1 MALPPVIRIPIFPA
15 ALTLFLTLYNE
26 DKNNPLVLY
35 NIAVINC
42 NGVGF
47 ELNVSDTTIY
57 ELANVGELA
66 TIYTYM
72 AVREDA
78 ITLFGFAT
86 REEKS
91 AFLKLTSVSGIGGK
105 MAIAILSAMPVADLI
120 NAIVTEN
127 IKLLS
132 SIKGLG
138 KKTAERLVVDLKN
151 SFDDLQLSMLT
162 PSNAPIINNAIE
174 EAIDTLVAMGLT
186 RFDAT
191 QIVKNVATQED
202 TAEDIIK
209 KSLKN
214 LNK

>member
-1 MALPPVIRIPIFPA
+1 MFA
-15 ALTLFLTLYNE
+15 FLTGILEEKEN
-26 DKNNPLVLY
+26 

-47 ELNVSDTTIY
+47 EVNVSDTTIY
-57 ELANVGELA
+57 ELPNIGEMA

-78 ITLFGFAT
+78 ITLFGFAS

-91 AFLKLTSVSGIGGK
+91 AFLKLTGVSGIGGK

-120 NAIVTEN
+120 EAIVSEN
-127 IKLLS
+127 IRLLS

-138 KKTAERLVVDLKN
+138 KKTAERLVVELKN
-151 SFDDLQLSMLT
+151 SFDDLQLSMLSPRNVAT
-162 PSNAPIINNAIE
+162 KSSAVE

-191 QIVKNVATQED
+191 AVVKNVAVTND

-209 KSLKN
+209 KSLRN
-214 LNK
+214 MNK

>member
-1 MALPPVIRIPIFPA
+1 MFA
-15 ALTLFLTLYNE
+15 FLTGILE
-26 DKNNPLVLY
+26 QKENNLV
-35 NIAVINC
+35 VINC

-57 ELANVGELA
+57 ELGKVGEMT

-86 REEKS
+86 KEEKS
-91 AFLKLTSVSGIGGK
+91 AFLKLTGVSGIGGK

-120 NAIVTEN
+120 GAIVSEDV
-127 IKLLS
+127 KLLS

-138 KKTAERLVVDLKN
+138 KKTAERLVVELKN
-151 SFDDLQLSMLT
+151 SFDDLQLSMLNPRNT
-162 PSNAPIINNAIE
+162 AVISSAVE

-191 QIVKNVATQED
+191 SIVKSVATQED
-202 TAEDIIK
+202 KAEDIIK

>member
-1 MALPPVIRIPIFPA
+1 MFSFITGILEQKD
-15 ALTLFLTLYNE
+15 N
-26 DKNNPLVLY
+26 

-47 ELNVSDTTIY
+47 EINVSDTTIY
-57 ELANVGELA
+57 ELPSVGELA
-66 TIYTYM
+66 TIHTYM

-78 ITLFGFAT
+78 ITLFGFASK
-86 REEKS
+86 EEKS

-105 MAIAILSAMPVADLI
+105 MAITILSAMPVADLI
-120 NAIVTEN
+120 EAIVSEN
-127 IKLLS
+127 IRLLS

-151 SFDDLQLSMLT
+151 SFDDLQLSMLN
-162 PSNAPIINNAIE
+162 PRNATVVTSAIE

-191 QIVKNVATQED
+191 AVVKNVATQDD

>member
-1 MALPPVIRIPIFPA
+1 MFA
-15 ALTLFLTLYNE
+15 FLTGILE
-26 DKNNPLVLY
+26 QKENNL
-35 NIAVINC
+35 AVINC

-57 ELANVGELA
+57 ELGKVGEMT

-86 REEKS
+86 KEEKS
-91 AFLKLTSVSGIGGK
+91 AFLKLTGVSGIGGK

-120 NAIVTEN
+120 GAIVSED

-138 KKTAERLVVDLKN
+138 KKTAERLVVELKN
-151 SFDDLQLSMLT
+151 SFDDLQLSMLNPRNT
-162 PSNAPIINNAIE
+162 AVISSAVE

-191 QIVKNVATQED
+191 SIVKSVATQDD

>member
-1 MALPPVIRIPIFPA
+1 MFA
-15 ALTLFLTLYNE
+15 FLTGILEEKDN
-26 DKNNPLVLY
+26 

-57 ELANVGELA
+57 ELPNIGEMA

-86 REEKS
+86 RDEKS
-91 AFLKLTSVSGIGGK
+91 AFLKLIGVSGVGGK

-120 NAIVTEN
+120 DAIVTEN

-132 SIKGLG
+132 SVKGLG
-138 KKTAERLVVDLKN
+138 KKTAERIVLELKN
-151 SFDDLQLSMLT
+151 SFDDLQLSMLK
-162 PSNAPIINNAIE
+162 PNNRVVATSAVE

-191 QIVKNVATQED
+191 KFVKNVALVD
-202 TAEDIIK
+202 DKAEDIVK
-209 KSLKN
+209 KALKN
-214 LNK
+214 MNR

>member
-1 MALPPVIRIPIFPA
+1 MFS
-15 ALTLFLTLYNE
+15 FLTGIVEEKEN
-26 DKNNPLVLY
+26 

-57 ELANVGELA
+57 ELPNIGEMT

-78 ITLFGFAT
+78 ITLFGFASK
-86 REEKS
+86 EEKS

-105 MAIAILSAMPVADLI
+105 MAIAILSAMPVSDLI
-120 NAIVTEN
+120 EAIVTEN
-127 IKLLS
+127 IRLLS

-151 SFDDLQLSMLT
+151 SFDDMQLSIIKGDIS
-162 PSNAPIINNAIE
+162 PIHSNAME
-174 EAIDTLVAMGLT
+174 ETIDTLIAMGLT
-186 RFDAT
+186 RVDAT
-191 QIVKNVATQED
+191 NLVKTLVTQDD
-202 TAEDIIK
+202 TTETLIK
-209 KSLKN
+209 KCLKN
-214 LNK
+214 LNR

>member
-1 MALPPVIRIPIFPA
+1 MFA
-15 ALTLFLTLYNE
+15 FLTGIIESKEN
-26 DKNNPLVLY
+26 

-57 ELANVGELA
+57 ELPNVGELA

-105 MAIAILSAMPVADLI
+105 MAIVILSAMPVSDLI
-120 NAIVTEN
+120 DAIVTEN
-127 IKLLS
+127 IRLLS

-151 SFDDLQLSMLT
+151 SFDDLQISMLN
-162 PSNAPIINNAIE
+162 PKKSAIVSNAIE

-191 QIVKNVATQED
+191 SIVKNVATQDD

>member
-1 MALPPVIRIPIFPA
+1 MFA
-15 ALTLFLTLYNE
+15 FLTGILE
-26 DKNNPLVLY
+26 QKENNL
-35 NIAVINC
+35 AVINC

-57 ELANVGELA
+57 ELGKVGEMT

-86 REEKS
+86 KEEKS
-91 AFLKLTSVSGIGGK
+91 AFLKLTGVSGIGGK

-120 NAIVTEN
+120 GAIVSEDV
-127 IKLLS
+127 KLLS

-138 KKTAERLVVDLKN
+138 KKTAERLVVELKN
-151 SFDDLQLSMLT
+151 SFDDLQLSMLNPRNT
-162 PSNAPIINNAIE
+162 AVISSAVE

-191 QIVKNVATQED
+191 SIVKSVATQED
-202 TAEDIIK
+202 KAEDIIK

>member
-1 MALPPVIRIPIFPA
+1 MFS
-15 ALTLFLTLYNE
+15 FLTGIVEEKGN
-26 DKNNPLVLY
+26 

-57 ELANVGELA
+57 ELNNVGELA

-78 ITLFGFAT
+78 INLFGFAT
-86 REEKS
+86 KEEKS
-91 AFLKLTSVSGIGGK
+91 VFLKLINVSGIGGK
-105 MAIAILSAMPVADLI
+105 MAIAILSAMPTADLI

-132 SIKGLG
+132 SVKGLG

-151 SFDDLQLSMLT
+151 SFDDLQLSMLN
-162 PSNAPIINNAIE
+162 PSNPVVISSAVE

-186 RFDAT
+186 RYEAT
-191 QIVKNVATQED
+191 QIVKNVAREED
-202 TAEDIIK
+202 KAEDIIK

>member
-1 MALPPVIRIPIFPA
+1 MFS
-15 ALTLFLTLYNE
+15 FLTGIVEEKEN
-26 DKNNPLVLY
+26 

-57 ELANVGELA
+57 ELPNVGEMT

-78 ITLFGFAT
+78 ITLFGFASK
-86 REEKS
+86 EEKS

-105 MAIAILSAMPVADLI
+105 MAIAILSAMPVSDLI
-120 NAIVTEN
+120 EAIVTEN
-127 IKLLS
+127 IRLLS

-151 SFDDLQLSMLT
+151 SFDDLQLSLLNPKT
-162 PSNAPIINNAIE
+162 AVVHSSAIE

-191 QIVKNVATQED
+191 QVVKNVAVQDD
-202 TAEDIIK
+202 TTESIIK

>member
-1 MALPPVIRIPIFPA
+1 MFSFVTGIVEEKG
-15 ALTLFLTLYNE
+15 N
-26 DKNNPLVLY
+26 

-57 ELANVGELA
+57 ELSNVGELA
-66 TIYTYM
+66 TVHTYM

-86 REEKS
+86 KEEKS

-120 NAIVTEN
+120 EAIVTEN
-127 IKLLS
+127 IRLLS

-151 SFDDLQLSMLT
+151 SFDDLQLSMLDKK
-162 PSNAPIINNAIE
+162 NAPIVNNATE

-186 RFDAT
+186 RYDAT
-191 QIVKNVATQED
+191 AIVKNVATQD
-202 TAEDIIK
+202 DSAEDIIK

>member
-1 MALPPVIRIPIFPA
+1 MFSFITGIIEQKE
-15 ALTLFLTLYNE
+15 N
-26 DKNNPLVLY
+26 

-57 ELANVGELA
+57 ELPNTGELA
-66 TIYTYM
+66 TIHTYM

-86 REEKS
+86 KEEKS
-91 AFLKLTSVSGIGGK
+91 AFLKLINVSGIGGK
-105 MAIAILSAMPVADLI
+105 VAISILSAMPVTDLI
-120 NAIVTEN
+120 EAIVTEN
-127 IKLLS
+127 VRLIS

-138 KKTAERLVVDLKN
+138 KKTAERLIVELKN
-151 SFDDLQLSMLT
+151 SFDDLQLSMLN
-162 PSNAPIINNAIE
+162 PRNATISTSAIE

-191 QIVKNVATQED
+191 QVVKNVATQED
-202 TAEDIIK
+202 AAEDIIK

>member
-1 MALPPVIRIPIFPA
+1 MFS
-15 ALTLFLTLYNE
+15 FLTGIVEEKEN
-26 DKNNPLVLY
+26 

-57 ELANVGELA
+57 ELPNVGEMT

-78 ITLFGFAT
+78 ITLFGFASK
-86 REEKS
+86 EEKS

-105 MAIAILSAMPVADLI
+105 MAIAILSAMPVSDLI
-120 NAIVTEN
+120 EAIVTEN
-127 IKLLS
+127 IRLLS

-151 SFDDLQLSMLT
+151 SFDDLQLSLLNPKT
-162 PSNAPIINNAIE
+162 AFVHSSAIE

-191 QIVKNVATQED
+191 QVVKNVAVQDD
-202 TAEDIIK
+202 TTESIIK

>member
-1 MALPPVIRIPIFPA
+1 MFS
-15 ALTLFLTLYNE
+15 FLTGIVEEKEN
-26 DKNNPLVLY
+26 

-57 ELANVGELA
+57 ELPNVGEMT

-78 ITLFGFAT
+78 ITLFGFASK
-86 REEKS
+86 EEKS
-91 AFLKLTSVSGIGGK
+91 SFLKLTSVSGIGGK
-105 MAIAILSAMPVADLI
+105 MAIAILSAMPVSDLI
-120 NAIVTEN
+120 EAIVTEN
-127 IKLLS
+127 IRLLS

-151 SFDDLQLSMLT
+151 SFDDLQLSLLNPKT
-162 PSNAPIINNAIE
+162 AVVHSSAIE

-191 QIVKNVATQED
+191 QVVKNVAVQDD
-202 TAEDIIK
+202 TTESIIK